1 MFPVFSD
8 PLPSAVLLAFKA
20 IRMHVSKGKSTMFS
34 ECMRLCQTASGLLK
48 QSVALPLT
56 TEETID
62 DELTKVTAFILLI
75 NSGIGICALAW
86 TVTRVRLVARI
97 TANFVGKL

>member
-1 MFPVFSD
+1 MHIIKVFSFCSD

-20 IRMHVSKGKSTMFS
+20 IRMHVVSGKSKSLS
-34 ECMRLCQTASGLLK
+34 EFMQLCETASGFLK

-62 DELTKVTAFILLI
+62 NELTKV
-75 NSGIGICALAW
+75 
-86 TVTRVRLVARI
+86 RLVWFHI
-97 TANFVGKL
+97 K

>member
-1 MFPVFSD
+1 MSSD

-20 IRMHVSKGKSTMFS
+20 IRMHVSNGKSTVLS
-34 ECMRLCQTASGLLK
+34 ECLRLCQTAGGLLK

-62 DELTKVTAFILLI
+62 DELTKVRNLFL
-75 NSGIGICALAW
+75 
-86 TVTRVRLVARI
+86 
-97 TANFVGKL
+97 